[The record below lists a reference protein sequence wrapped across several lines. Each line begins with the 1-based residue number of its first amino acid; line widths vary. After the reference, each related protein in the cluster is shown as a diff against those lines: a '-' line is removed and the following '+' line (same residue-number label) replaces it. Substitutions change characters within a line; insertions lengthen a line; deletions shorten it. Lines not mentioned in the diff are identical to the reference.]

1 MYITSDGNTFS
12 AGGVTMTPI
21 GLIMA
26 AMSLTMF
33 MIILFESWRAYK
45 AWQKRREH
53 TYYRLEV
60 DPYL

>member
-1 MYITSDGNTFS
+1 
-12 AGGVTMTPI
+12 MTPI

-45 AWQKRREH
+45 VWQKRREH